1 MSSPEAPEGGGA
13 STAPLLR
20 IERKT
25 EVCGVSSTM
34 CSARRATVIDVAA
47 KTLEIHRC
55 SAEGGPSRFGQN
67 LGDTIEKRALTD
79 AELKSLLDALGGV
92 RVTKATELDGQDGRM
107 EILALTTASGTLKMS
122 PAHYCTFVDD
132 VPWKVTQGMNA
143 LDDVLGYWTR
153 M

>member
-1 MSSPEAPEGGGA
+1 MISPEAPEGGDA

-20 IERKT
+20 IERET
-25 EVCGVSSTM
+25 NVCGVSAKT
-34 CSARRATVIDVAA
+34 CSGRRATVVDVAA
-47 KTLEIHRC
+47 KTLELHRC

-79 AELKSLLDALGGV
+79 AELESLLEALGGV
-92 RVTKATELDGQDGRM
+92 RVTKATELDGQDGLM
-107 EILALTTASGTLKMS
+107 EILGLTTASGTLKAS
-122 PAHYCTFVDD
+122 PEHYCTFTDI
-132 VPWKVTQGMNA
+132 PWKITQGMTA